1 MKTKSILTRF
11 LLSFAQWGD
20 GARALARFN
29 VASHA
34 ACKTPSPP
42 AVSTL
47 KRRERRAPL
56 TQAVGHSFCGIN
68 NFDDTT
74 KRVRSFIFHK
84 IMKFQLLGWCLAA
97 GASTF
102 AAETQPPY
110 LDASQP
116 VETRVEDLLARLTLD
131 EKISLIH
138 ADSKFTTAAIPRL
151 GIPRRWMSDGPHGV
165 REDVGPDTWQ
175 PAGHTDDFSTAMP
188 AGICLAA
195 TWNPELGFSEGEAI
209 GQEARKR
216 GKDIML
222 GPGVNI
228 LRTPLCGR
236 NFEYLGEDPFL
247 SSRMAVGY
255 IRGAQGQDISSCVKH
270 FALNNQEF
278 ERGSI
283 NVEVDE
289 QALHEIYLPAFKAA
303 VQEAGVRSVMGAYNQ
318 FRGQHCC
325 ENDYLLNTVLKGAW
339 GFKGLVMSDWAGV
352 HDTGEAVR
360 NGLDLEMGTEKNYN
374 DFYLAQPYLDGL
386 KSGAFPPAGLDD
398 KVRRNLR
405 VMFDSHVFDADRK
418 TGSLNTAAHQ
428 TVARRVAEEG
438 MVLLKNEN
446 GALPLDAKKI
456 KTLAVIG
463 ENAVRLHAH
472 GGDSSGIKA
481 FYEITPLQGI
491 LNRAGRDVNVIFSEG
506 YQKNGGADLAERAIA
521 AAKSADAVI
530 YVGGL
535 NHDKGFDCE
544 GADRTSLKLPYGQ
557 DELISKIVAANPK
570 TIVVLEGTMVE
581 MDPWLGEVP
590 AVLQAWY
597 PGMEGGNALAHVLF
611 GDVNPSG
618 KLPATFPKRLEDSP
632 AHALGAYPGTNG
644 TVTYAEGLLVGYRWF
659 DTKNIEPQFPFG
671 FGLSYTTFEYSNLKL
686 VAGDGTNEIVTAQFE
701 IKNTGAR
708 DGAEVA
714 QLYVHEK
721 NPGRPRPEKELK
733 GFKKVF
739 LKAGETQTV
748 TVAMNRGA
756 FSAYDPARGGWAAAP
771 GDFEIS
777 IGSSSRDLRLQGGYH
792 LAETAFE
799 KD

>member
-1 MKTKSILTRF
+1 MKS
-11 LLSFAQWGD
+11 
-20 GARALARFN
+20 
-29 VASHA
+29 
-34 ACKTPSPP
+34 
-42 AVSTL
+42 
-47 KRRERRAPL
+47 
-56 TQAVGHSFCGIN
+56 
-68 NFDDTT
+68 
-74 KRVRSFIFHK
+74 
-84 IMKFQLLGWCLAA
+84 QLLILYLVA
-97 GASTF
+97 GVSVF
-102 AAETQPPY
+102 GAETNPPPY
-110 LDASQP
+110 LDPGQP
-116 VETRVEDLLARLTLD
+116 VETRIEDLLSRLTLA
-131 EKISLIH
+131 EKLSIIH

-195 TWNPELGFSEGEAI
+195 TWNPDIGFSEGEAI

-247 SSRMAVGY
+247 SSRMVVGY
-255 IRGAQGQDISSCVKH
+255 IRGEQSQDISSCVKH

-278 ERGSI
+278 ERDSI

-289 QALHEIYLPAFKAA
+289 RTLHEIYLPAFKAA
-303 VQEAGVRSVMGAYNQ
+303 VQDAGVWSVMGAYNQ

-325 ENDYLLNTVLKGAW
+325 ENDYLLNKVLKDEW
-339 GFKGLVMSDWAGV
+339 GFKGLVMSDWAGA
-352 HDTGEAVR
+352 HDTREAAL
-360 NGLDLEMGTEKNYN
+360 NGLDLEMGTERNYN

-386 KSGAFPPAGLDD
+386 KSGAFPMAGLDD

-405 VMFDSHVFDADRK
+405 VMIATHVLDADRK
-418 TGSLNTAAHQ
+418 PGSINTTAHE

-438 MVLLKNEN
+438 IVLLKNESHT
-446 GALPLDAKKI
+446 LPLNATKI
-456 KTLAVIG
+456 KTIAVIG
-463 ENAVRLHAH
+463 ENATRLHAH

-491 LNRAGRDVNVIFSEG
+491 VGRVGKDVNVIYSEG

-521 AAKSADAVI
+521 AAKSADVVI

-535 NHDKGFDCE
+535 NHDRGFDCE
-544 GADRTSLKLPYGQ
+544 GADRTSLKMPYGQ
-557 DELISKIVAANPK
+557 DELIQKIVAVNPR
-570 TIVVLEGTMVE
+570 TVVVLEGTMVE
-581 MDPWLGEVP
+581 MDAWLGQVP
-590 AVLQAWY
+590 AVLQAWF
-597 PGMEGGNALAHVLF
+597 PGMEGGNALARVLF

-618 KLPATFPKRLEDSP
+618 KLPATFPKKLSDSP
-632 AHALGAYPGTNG
+632 AHAMGNYPGTNG

-659 DTKNIEPQFPFG
+659 DVKNIEPLFPFG
-671 FGLSYTTFEYSNLKL
+671 FGLSYTTFKYSNLKL
-686 VAGDGTNEIVTAQFE
+686 VEADGGTNGTIVIAQFDLE
-701 IKNTGAR
+701 NTGAVA
-708 DGAEVA
+708 GAEVA
-714 QLYVHEK
+714 QLYVHQD
-721 NPGRPRPEKELK
+721 NPALQRPEKELK

-739 LKAGETQTV
+739 LQPGERQTFSIALAQNAFAFYDRDKKGW
-748 TVAMNRGA
+748 VAEKGD
-756 FSAYDPARGGWAAAP
+756 YKILVGG
-771 GDFEIS
+771 
-777 IGSSSRDLRLQGGYH
+777 SSRDIVVQSNYH